1 MFKILTYP
9 LSFNFL
15 RVNLGFLNFEAQEA
29 FRIMGDIPLDAS
41 NIAVSSDIS
50 SVMYI
55 SSVMDIMRCLN
66 FEIDKFY
73 ISVVSAEREVTL
85 RPTHK

>member
-9 LSFNFL
+9 LSFIFL
-15 RVNLGFLNFEAQEA
+15 RVNLVFLNFEAQQA
-29 FRIMGDIPLDAS
+29 VRIMGVIPLDAS
-41 NIAVSSDIS
+41 YIAVSSDIS

-55 SSVMDIMRCLN
+55 SSVMDIMRFLN
-66 FEIDKFY
+66 FEINEFH
-73 ISVVSAEREVTL
+73 ISVVSAEHEVTL